1 MARPD
6 DSRSD
11 RYLPPLMQAF
21 RAAHDERDAGRAL
34 DLKDGDGERIIPGR
48 RSSPRNAAGER
59 VLREQLAIDLA
70 SLLNTVNLA
79 SAQDLKSYD
88 RVRRSI
94 LNFGL
99 PDLTAIS
106 ADSESAEAVAAGIR
120 QALLAYEPRL
130 VPGTVRIHP
139 KQSPDDAAGVIR
151 LHVAAEMY
159 SSPANVA
166 VEFLAE
172 IDADTGKAHVSR
184 R

>member
-6 DSRSD
+6 DSRNE

-21 RAAHDERDAGRAL
+21 RAAHDERDAGQSI
-34 DLKDGDGERIIPGR
+34 DLKDESGERIIPGR
-48 RSSPRNAAGER
+48 RSSPRNAAAEA

-79 SAQDLKSYD
+79 SAEDLRPFD

-99 PDLTAIS
+99 PDLTAIT
-106 ADSESAEAVAAGIR
+106 ADSESAEAVAAGMR
-120 QALLAYEPRL
+120 QAILAYEPRL
-130 VPGTVRIHP
+130 VPGTLRIEP
-139 KQSPDDAAGVIR
+139 RQAPDDAAGLIR

-159 SSPANVA
+159 STPANVA

-172 IDADTGKAHVSR
+172 IDADTGKARVSR